1 MLSRSRWGWLRLCMY
16 GQSNLIK
23 KCSAHRPVQSRVYL
37 STRVLALACGV
48 GLWQAAYVDMTFPNL
63 HCNIVNLIQG
73 GRDKRLTFVMFSLI
87 VDLVIVANS
96 DKLIMA
102 EMRTTWH

>member
-1 MLSRSRWGWLRLCMY
+1 
-16 GQSNLIK
+16 
-23 KCSAHRPVQSRVYL
+23 
-37 STRVLALACGV
+37 
-48 GLWQAAYVDMTFPNL
+48 MTFPNL